1 MNTPQCGFAKNRLMI
16 WLGATVAVPLIY
28 AFAVW
33 NSLRKIDTFCNN
45 VQIGV
50 AVGALRQIGRIP
62 GWLYVD
68 RLSTQRTRDGSLL
81 LQLALL
87 RLENISAG
95 LKLQQRM

>member
-1 MNTPQCGFAKNRLMI
+1 MI

-50 AVGALRQIGRIP
+50 AVGALRQIGEDTGVALRGPFEYPKNSGRFVIVAASPFTVGEYKCRIEATATH
-62 GWLYVD
+62 V
-68 RLSTQRTRDGSLL
+68 TRKYRGY
-81 LQLALL
+81 
-87 RLENISAG
+87 
-95 LKLQQRM
+95 K